1 MTTMSE
7 PQTFTK
13 KPVSIYAIQ
22 YSQSRPVPTIE
33 WLVRNDVEHI
43 YECTQINIDT
53 LVCEGGAEGHE
64 LYIVTLEGKMRV
76 SDGDWVI
83 QGVKG
88 EFYPCKDGI
97 FRETYDEDF
106 E

>member
-53 LVCEGGAEGHE
+53 LVCEGGTEDHE

-88 EFYPCKDGI
+88 EFYPCKDEI